1 MTDYDAEVRREFREE
16 TEDALHEIEV
26 RLSNMKSSSGTDDE
40 IRDLG
45 QYVHML
51 RLKARAVDEG
61 MIETVLHRFHG
72 YLRELTSLEEHQF
85 TDLEAFADVVR
96 GILSGA
102 IESNVLAIPEMVRSL
117 PSYTVVETEDIL
129 ALEVEILV
137 VVPERTLMRW
147 LERELSACGYRFFGA
162 RTSFEA
168 IEVTV
173 RTKPDMI
180 VLSGQIDQLS
190 RVDLACAFRSMP
202 STRDIPV
209 ALLTKGKN
217 FGEEFADALS
227 EFGIA

>member
-1 MTDYDAEVRREFREE
+1 MTDYDAEFRREFREE

-102 IESNVLAIPEMVRSL
+102 IESNVSAIPEMVRSL
-117 PSYTVVETEDIL
+117 PSYTVV
-129 ALEVEILV
+129 
-137 VVPERTLMRW
+137 VPERTLMRW
-147 LERELSACGYRFFGA
+147 FERELSACGYRFFGA

-217 FGEEFADALS
+217 FGEELADALS